1 MFRRVKKELDTE
13 KINEVATLSAK
24 VLKIIYLLLA
34 FLVIYIIIKLFKE
47 TNILSFIG
55 TIINI
60 LIPLIIGLVIAWL
73 FEPVVNFLE
82 KQKIKR
88 VFGTIIT
95 YIILILIVVLIM
107 SALLPLLAEQ
117 ISQFAGAA
125 PGIFE
130 SIKGWCLGVFDYLK
144 NIEYV
149 DAEALKNEFFV
160 KFEEIA
166 VGISSALPNQLIN
179 FVSGLFSGLG
189 TFAIGLIIG
198 FLLLVNFRGI
208 DNVLKFLP
216 RKYRNTGMELAKE
229 VNVSLRS
236 YVQGA
241 LIDCGVVF
249 VLTSIGFWIVGL
261 EAPVLFGF
269 ICGITNI
276 IPYIG
281 PYIGGAPAVIVGLTQ
296 SSTIGIIVL
305 IIIVVIQF
313 LEGNLLQPYIMSKT
327 TKLNAIVIML
337 GLLVFG
343 YFFGIVGMLLST
355 PILAAIK
362 TIFQFFNNKY
372 GFLDYTLDEITTNKE
387 DIKIVEKKE

>member
-1 MFRRVKKELDTE
+1 MFKKFKKELDTE
-13 KINEVATLSAK
+13 KINEVATLSAR

-34 FLVIYIIIKLFKE
+34 FLVVYIVIRLFKE

-55 TIINI
+55 TIISI
-60 LIPLIIGLVIAWL
+60 LMPLIIGIIIAWL
-73 FEPVVNFLE
+73 FEPFVNFLE
-82 KQKIKR
+82 TKKIKR
-88 VFGTIIT
+88 VLGTIIT
-95 YIILILIVVLIM
+95 YIILFLIVILVL

-117 ISQFAGAA
+117 ISQFVGAA
-125 PGIFE
+125 PDIF
-130 SIKGWCLGVFDYLK
+130 SAIKGWCLGIFDYLK
-144 NIEYV
+144 TVEYI
-149 DAEALKNEFFV
+149 DAEALKDEFFV

-166 VGISSALPNQLIN
+166 VGISSSLPNQLIS
-179 FVSGLFSGLG
+179 FVSSLFSGLG

-208 DNVLKFLP
+208 ENILKLLP
-216 RKYRNTGMELAKE
+216 KKYRNTGMELAGE

-249 VLTSIGFWIVGL
+249 ILTSIGFWVIGL

-269 ICGITNI
+269 FCGITNI

-296 SSTIGIIVL
+296 SPTIGILTL

-343 YFFGIVGMLLST
+343 YFFGIIGMLLST

-362 TIFQFFNNKY
+362 TIFQFFNRKY
-372 GFLDYTLDEITTNKE
+372 GLLDYTLDDVSIAKN
-387 DIKIVEKKE
+387 KIVEKKE